1 MKKLLILGAGVYQV
15 PLIKTAKRLGCYTIV
30 SSIDGNYP
38 GFDIADKVYRIN
50 TVDTDAMMRIAEDE
64 DVDGVVTAG
73 SDVAVVSVGKVCD
86 KLGFKGLS
94 EKAAEIASDKLL
106 MKQVYEK
113 YGVNTAKY
121 RKIYLNDQDYENK
134 LDGLEFP
141 LIFKAIDSSGSRG
154 ITRVDSP
161 DDFDDARE
169 SVIQNTKSDHFIVE
183 EFIDG
188 YEFGAQAFVQDGKI
202 EFILPHGDYV
212 FKGDTGV
219 PVGHYAPFDV
229 SDEQIENIKI
239 ELTKAIN
246 AMGLDN
252 CAINADFIMKDDKVY
267 VLEIGGRSG
276 ATCLAELTSIYYG
289 FDYYEKIVQVA
300 LGEHADFAPTC
311 TPVPNASKLL
321 ISDRS
326 GKISSQT
333 NNNDPSDPDIIDV
346 AFDYNVGDEIR
357 AFHVGPDRI
366 GQVITKGETLEQA
379 VEKLDQAM
387 QKIEIKVL

>member
-1 MKKLLILGAGVYQV
+1 MKKLLILGAGVYQI

-38 GFDIADKVYRIN
+38 GFDIADKAYRIN
-50 TVDTDAMMRIAEDE
+50 TVDTDAMLRIAKDE
-64 DVDGVVTAG
+64 NVDGVVTAG
-73 SDVAVVSVGKVCD
+73 SDVAVVSVGRVCD
-86 KLGFKGLS
+86 ELGLKGLS
-94 EKAAEIASDKLL
+94 ENAAKIASDKLR
-106 MKQVYEK
+106 MKEAYEK

-121 RKIYLNDQDYENK
+121 RKVYIDDPDYSDK
-134 LDGLEFP
+134 LDGLTFP

-161 DDFDDARE
+161 ADFDDARK

-183 EFIDG
+183 EFIEG
-188 YEFGAQAFVQDGKI
+188 YEFGAQAFIQDGEI

-229 SDEQIENIKI
+229 AEEQIEAIKE
-239 ELTKAIN
+239 ELAAAIR

-252 CAINADFIMKDDKVY
+252 CAINADFIMKNDKVY

-300 LGEHADFAPTC
+300 LGEHADFTPKCA
-311 TPVPNASKLL
+311 PVPNASKLI
-321 ISDRS
+321 ISDKS
-326 GKISSQT
+326 GKIVSQEDL
-333 NNNDPSDPDIIDV
+333 NDPNDPNIIDV
-346 AFDYNVGDEIR
+346 AFDYNVGDEVR
-357 AFHVGPDRI
+357 KFHVGPDRI
-366 GQVITKGETLEQA
+366 GQVITKGETLDIA
-379 VEKLDQAM
+379 VNELNIALR
-387 QKIEIKVL
+387 KIIITIA